1 MELAA
6 VVFDMDGLMLETETL
21 YKASWQ
27 RAAIALGYELDDE
40 FYLTLVGRANSECEV
55 ALLARFGTEFPL
67 AEFRSRWSRSWRT
80 QAETSGISAKPG
92 LVELLSFLEQRGVPV
107 AVATSSDAQYAEFSL
122 RAAAL
127 GERFETVVTG
137 DTVSQGKPAP
147 DIYLEAARR
156 LGVVPTDCIA
166 LEDSDA
172 GVMSASQAG
181 MLALM
186 IPDLKPPS
194 REAARAAFRVLGSLY
209 DARRV
214 IGSLLG
220 ATDEAG

>member
-6 VVFDMDGLMLETETL
+6 VVFDMDGLMLETEAL

-55 ALLARFGTEFPL
+55 ALLARF
-67 AEFRSRWSRSWRT
+67 
-80 QAETSGISAKPG
+80 
-92 LVELLSFLEQRGVPV
+92 
-107 AVATSSDAQYAEFSL
+107 
-122 RAAAL
+122 
-127 GERFETVVTG
+127 ETVVTG

-156 LGVVPTDCIA
+156 LGAVPTDCIA